1 MLPVDKIDRL
11 FVSALKNRG
20 FSLKVDLRYQ
30 KIYDQVGNII
40 PFKIELFRKAAL
52 VKGLDEIGSTLTYKN
67 EIQLFEEK
75 HKKSQSGLFKE

>member
-1 MLPVDKIDRL
+1 MLPVDTIDRL
-11 FVSALKNRG
+11 FVSAFKNPG

-30 KIYDQVGNII
+30 KIYDHVGNII

-75 HKKSQSGLFKE
+75 HKKSQSWLFKE